1 MNTPDY
7 EYRGLMAATWDLFR
21 GDTSGWGDKVFYR
34 DVIDRYG
41 EPVLDVG
48 CATGRLILDYL
59 ADGVDVDGVDFS
71 PEMLAICRGKAGE
84 RGLTPN
90 LYEQSMESLDLPR
103 AYRTIVV
110 SSSSFQLV
118 TDVDAA
124 TRAMQRFHAHLE
136 SSGALVMPFMTL
148 WQEGDPTQ
156 DDWKLTA
163 EKIREEDVAV
173 VRRWSRSRYDVEQQL
188 EHTEDRYEVTLE
200 GEVIDTEFHQRSP
213 ATRSYT
219 QQQAA
224 DLYEKAGFAD
234 IRILSGFTWNPA
246 SASDTLF
253 SVLGTRP

>member
-1 MNTPDY
+1 MDRPDY

-21 GDTSGWGDKVFYR
+21 GDTSDWDDKFFYR
-34 DVIDRYG
+34 DVIDRCG
-41 EPVLDVG
+41 EPALDIG

-59 ADGVDVDGVDFS
+59 ADGVDVDGVDIS
-71 PEMLAICRGKAGE
+71 PEMLAICREKARA

-103 AYRTIVV
+103 AYRTIIV

-124 TRAMQRFHAHLE
+124 ARAMQRFHDHLE
-136 SSGALVMPFMTL
+136 SSGALVMPFMAL

-156 DDWKLTA
+156 TEWKLTA
-163 EKIREEDVAV
+163 EQAREEDGATM
-173 VRRWSRSRYDVEQQL
+173 RRWSRSRYDVEQQL
-188 EHTEDRYEVTLE
+188 EHTDDRYEIELDGKVVE
-200 GEVIDTEFHQRSP
+200 TEYHQRSP

-219 QQQAA
+219 QKQAVE
-224 DLYEKAGFAD
+224 LYEKTGFAE
-234 IRILSGFTWNPA
+234 IGISSGFTWNPA
-246 SASDTLF
+246 AASDTLF